1 VSINL
6 SQLPRRL
13 FLGLFLLGSLVLSLS
28 LLQGIKELL
37 AIENQVR
44 QAEQTAKDLEREK
57 ESLKQQLA
65 GVSSPDYQ
73 ETEIRDNLLMARP
86 NETVVILPDIDQA
99 LPEIPE
105 SQASDTSSSVG
116 VLPIW
121 RRWVE
126 VFF

>member
-105 SQASDTSSSVG
+105 TQASDTSSSVG